1 MSQFLVACSEVKG
14 ACQLCL
20 IEHAIQ
26 RADLTA
32 QGGDARFGWRR
43 MGADARLD
51 RASGLAVV
59 PGAGRTGDL
68 HTGLVMR
75 A

>member
-1 MSQFLVACSEVKG
+1 MSQFLETCSEVKG
-14 ACQLCL
+14 ACRLCL
-20 IEHAIQ
+20 IEYV
-26 RADLTA
+26 DLTA
-32 QGGDARFGWRR
+32 QGGDARFGWHRI
-43 MGADARLD
+43 GVDARLG
-51 RASGLAVV
+51 RAGGLAVV